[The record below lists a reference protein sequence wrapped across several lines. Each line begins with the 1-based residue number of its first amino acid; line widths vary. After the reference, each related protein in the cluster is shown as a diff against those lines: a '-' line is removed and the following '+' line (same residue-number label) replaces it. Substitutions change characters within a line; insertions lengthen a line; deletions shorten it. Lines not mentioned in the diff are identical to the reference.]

1 MDNNVL
7 NLVSANENE
16 SGVISLRDY
25 IAEQAPEKPYRFV
38 VIYNDPSNVG
48 DDSKEETD
56 PLADKMLSFGK
67 ELGLT
72 GFKAKI
78 EETYIIKKDGKL
90 FVCDKEDNEFE
101 VDDNTIIFNRS
112 KSNDFPSW
120 QNFYRELTINGV
132 KVINPM
138 SVHNICWDKYHT
150 YLKLQQDYIKQPFT
164 VLVNDLD
171 KLEDIHKRIGGK
183 FPVVLKTI
191 LGTGGVGVL
200 KIKDEAQLLSSA
212 QIINKL
218 GSERGLILQ
227 EYIEIDFDVRV
238 MMVAGEIMGAMKRP
252 LADGDFRSNVH
263 QGSKPEKFQLT
274 ELEKEVCLKV
284 DRSIGGKWIGVDL
297 IVSED
302 REKVP
307 PYVLEINS
315 QPGHVGYDSVHS
327 GSILK
332 DVLVKFMNRDNWT

>member
-1 MDNNVL
+1 MVN
-7 NLVSANENE
+7 
-16 SGVISLRDY
+16 SLFSFLS
-25 IAEQAPEKPYRFV
+25 EQEGLEPYRFV
-38 VIYNDPSNVG
+38 IIYNDPSNVG

-56 PLADKMLSFGK
+56 PLAEKMLSYGK

-78 EETYIIKKDGKL
+78 EETYITKIDGKL
-90 FVCDKEDNEFE
+90 FVHDKEDNRFE
-101 VDDNTIIFNRS
+101 IDNNTVVFNRS

-150 YLKLQQDYIKQPFT
+150 YLKLEQDYIKQPAT

-238 MMVAGEIMGAMKRP
+238 MMVAGKIMGAMKRP

-263 QGSKPEKFQLT
+263 QGSKPEKFELT
-274 ELEKEVCLKV
+274 ELERKTCLKV
-284 DRSIGGKWIGVDL
+284 DESIGGKWVGVDL

-302 REKVP
+302 REKEP

-332 DVLVKFMNRDNWT
+332 DVLETFMDRANWS

>member
-1 MDNNVL
+1 
-7 NLVSANENE
+7 
-16 SGVISLRDY
+16 
-25 IAEQAPEKPYRFV
+25 
-38 VIYNDPSNVG
+38 
-48 DDSKEETD
+48 
-56 PLADKMLSFGK
+56 
-67 ELGLT
+67 
-72 GFKAKI
+72 
-78 EETYIIKKDGKL
+78 
-90 FVCDKEDNEFE
+90 
-101 VDDNTIIFNRS
+101 
-112 KSNDFPSW
+112 
-120 QNFYRELTINGV
+120 
-132 KVINPM
+132 M

-150 YLKLQQDYIKQPFT
+150 YLKLEQDYIKQPFT

-200 KIKDEAQLLSSA
+200 KIRDEAQLLSSA

-227 EYIEIDFDVRV
+227 QYIEIDFDIRV

-274 ELEKEVCLKV
+274 ELEKETCLKV
-284 DRSIGGKWIGVDL
+284 DKLIGGKWIGVDL
-297 IVSED
+297 IASED

-315 QPGHVGYDSVHS
+315 QPGHVGYDSVHG

>member
-1 MDNNVL
+1 ML
-7 NLVSANENE
+7 E
-16 SGVISLRDY
+16 SDVIEKESSVISLRDY
-25 IAEQAPEKPYRFV
+25 IVEQTPEKPYRFV

-56 PLADKMLSFGK
+56 PLADKMLSYGK
-67 ELGLT
+67 KLGLT

-90 FVCDKEDNEFE
+90 FIHNKEDDEFE
-101 VDDNTIIFNRS
+101 IDENTIVFNRS

-132 KVINPM
+132 RVINPM
-138 SVHNICWDKYHT
+138 TVHNICWDKYHT
-150 YLKLQQDYIKQPFT
+150 YLRLEQNYIKQPST

-171 KLEDIHKRIGGK
+171 KLEDIHKRVGGK

-274 ELEKEVCLKV
+274 ELEKEICYKV

>member
-1 MDNNVL
+1 ML
-7 NLVSANENE
+7 E
-16 SGVISLRDY
+16 SDVIEKESSVISLRDY
-25 IAEQAPEKPYRFV
+25 IAEQTPEKPYRFV

-56 PLADKMLSFGK
+56 PLADKMLSYGK

-90 FVCDKEDNEFE
+90 FIHNKEDDEFE
-101 VDDNTIIFNRS
+101 IDENTIVFNRS

-138 SVHNICWDKYHT
+138 TVHNICWDKYHT
-150 YLKLQQDYIKQPFT
+150 YLRLEQDYIKQPST

-171 KLEDIHKRIGGK
+171 KLEDTHKRIGGK

-227 EYIEIDFDVRV
+227 EYIPIEFDIRV

-274 ELEKEVCLKV
+274 ELEKEICYKV
-284 DRSIGGKWIGVDL
+284 DRSIAGKWIGVDL

>member
-1 MDNNVL
+1 MY
-7 NLVSANENE
+7 VSAASDKE

-25 IAEQAPEKPYRFV
+25 IAEQAPDKPYRFV

-78 EETYIIKKDGKL
+78 EETYILKKDNKL
-90 FVCDKEDNEFE
+90 FICDKEDNQFE
-101 VDDNTIIFNRS
+101 IDDNTVVFNRS

-150 YLKLQQDYIKQPFT
+150 YLKLEQDYIKQPFT

-263 QGSKPEKFQLT
+263 QGSKPELMEIT
-274 ELEKEVCLKV
+274 ELEKEEVMMVTEYLKP
-284 DRSIGGKWIGVDL
+284 RGYWLGIDL
-297 IVSED
+297 IPSND
-302 REKVP
+302 RENER
-307 PYVLEINS
+307 PYVLEVNT
-315 QPGHVGYDSVHS
+315 QPGTFGYNSV
-327 GSILK
+327 IK
-332 DVLVKFMNRDNWT
+332 TNIFEDVLKPLMNRDNWT

>member
-1 MDNNVL
+1 M
-7 NLVSANENE
+7 
-16 SGVISLRDY
+16 
-25 IAEQAPEKPYRFV
+25 
-38 VIYNDPSNVG
+38 
-48 DDSKEETD
+48 
-56 PLADKMLSFGK
+56 
-67 ELGLT
+67 
-72 GFKAKI
+72 
-78 EETYIIKKDGKL
+78 

-150 YLKLQQDYIKQPFT
+150 YLRLQQDYIKQPFT

>member
-1 MDNNVL
+1 ML
-7 NLVSANENE
+7 NLASAEYE

-25 IAEQAPEKPYRFV
+25 IAEQAPDKPYRFV
-38 VIYNDPSNVG
+38 IIYNDPSNVG

-78 EETYIIKKDGKL
+78 EETYILKKDNKL
-90 FVCDKEDNEFE
+90 FICDKEDNEFE
-101 VDDNTIIFNRS
+101 IDDNTIVFNRS

-120 QNFYRELTINGV
+120 QNFYRELTINNV

-150 YLKLQQDYIKQPFT
+150 YLKLEQDFIKQPFT

-200 KIKDEAQLLSSA
+200 KIRDEAQLLSSA

-227 EYIEIDFDVRV
+227 QYIEIDFDIRV
-238 MMVAGEIMGAMKRP
+238 MMVAGEVMGAMKRP

-274 ELEKEVCLKV
+274 ELEKETCLKV
-284 DRSIGGKWIGVDL
+284 DKLIGGKWIGVDL
-297 IVSED
+297 ITSED

-315 QPGHVGYDSVHS
+315 QPGHVGYDSVHG

>member
-1 MDNNVL
+1 MY
-7 NLVSANENE
+7 VSEVSDAQKE

-25 IAEQAPEKPYRFV
+25 IAEQSPDKPYRFV

-78 EETYIIKKDGKL
+78 EETYILKKDNKL
-90 FVCDKEDNEFE
+90 FICDKEDNEFE
-101 VDDNTIIFNRS
+101 VDDNTIVFNRS

-150 YLKLQQDYIKQPFT
+150 YLRLQQDYIKQPFT

-252 LADGDFRSNVH
+252 LAEGDFRSNVH

-274 ELEKEVCLKV
+274 ELEKEICLKV
-284 DRSIGGKWIGVDL
+284 DKSIGGKWIGVDL

-315 QPGHVGYDSVHS
+315 QPGHVGYDSVHG

>member
-1 MDNNVL
+1 M
-7 NLVSANENE
+7 
-16 SGVISLRDY
+16 
-25 IAEQAPEKPYRFV
+25 FV
-38 VIYNDPSNVG
+38 Y
-48 DDSKEETD
+48 
-56 PLADKMLSFGK
+56 
-67 ELGLT
+67 
-72 GFKAKI
+72 
-78 EETYIIKKDGKL
+78 
-90 FVCDKEDNEFE
+90 DKEDNEFE
-101 VDDNTIIFNRS
+101 GDDNTIVFNRS

-150 YLKLQQDYIKQPFT
+150 YLKLEQDYIKQPFT

-263 QGSKPEKFQLT
+263 QGSKPEKFELT
-274 ELEKEVCLKV
+274 ELEKDVCLKV

-297 IVSED
+297 IVSEY